1 MSCFFFFTPPELLC
15 QTRSTLLFIP
25 HLFFLFFLGDFC
37 KTKKYNKNYL
47 KKKIQ
52 TSGLFKRG
60 ISLIVGEFQDDFQPR
75 TRKEKQNKTLHFLLF
90 CKQPRPPRDGHAAL
104 MLWFL
109 RCRRFIS
116 PPRCNGTLNQEDSFW
131 SQALRDLETCGQSE
145 ILRELEV
152 GPARRHLFPSSRPSA
167 LSLRMRSQERQRPK

>member
-1 MSCFFFFTPPELLC
+1 ML
-15 QTRSTLLFIP
+15 
-25 HLFFLFFLGDFC
+25 
-37 KTKKYNKNYL
+37 K

-52 TSGLFKRG
+52 SSGLFKRG
-60 ISLIVGEFQDDFQPR
+60 ISLSVGDFSGRLSDTHNTKKAAAFPA
-75 TRKEKQNKTLHFLLF
+75 FLLF
-90 CKQPRPPRDGHAAL
+90 ASSRGPRGGHAAL
-104 MLWFL
+104 TLWFL

-152 GPARRHLFPSSRPSA
+152 GPARRHLFPSNPPSA
-167 LSLRMRSQERQRPK
+167 LSPCMRSQERRRPK